1 MARSLR
7 DEAGC
12 SIDDR
17 IVTSFRVF
25 CKISL
30 IAFRSIVLE
39 IAWLINAEEAGAYFG
54 QHAIF
59 IFSLVLAGILAA
71 SISLRC
77 LLEQTQS
84 VVYHF
89 APADGQH
96 VPRQAVLST
105 FRGRF
110 LRPFTQGA
118 FRLSPDSRLGLY
130 FTSSLFVLAAAGV
143 GFIILALEIGQ
154 QDWLVRFDHSLS
166 ASLHEHSNVNAV
178 WIFQLVSVFGDPS
191 TLTSISLLSLIVLA
205 VSRYWRLLLL
215 WTITLPG
222 AGILNQFLK
231 NIFRRQR
238 PQLPHPWLAES
249 GWSFPSGHAMCSL
262 VVYGLLAY
270 SICFLPTSGRSR
282 LSFGLLAILLVIAIG
297 FSRLYLGAHYF
308 SDVMAGYLAAIFWLV
323 LCIAGNQAAQGL
335 WKTEYRRQNT
345 GVRILGEET

>member
-1 MARSLR
+1 
-7 DEAGC
+7 
-12 SIDDR
+12 
-17 IVTSFRVF
+17 
-25 CKISL
+25 
-30 IAFRSIVLE
+30 VLE
-39 IAWLINAEEAGAYFG
+39 IAWWIKAEEAGAYFG

-59 IFSLVLAGILAA
+59 VFSLVLAGLSAA

-77 LLEQTQS
+77 LLEQMQS
-84 VVYHF
+84 VVSHF

-96 VPRQAVLST
+96 IPSSAVSST

-110 LRPFTQGA
+110 LRPFAQGA
-118 FRLSPDSRLGLY
+118 YRLSPDSRLGLY
-130 FTSSLFVLAAAGV
+130 FTTSLFVLAVTGV
-143 GFIILALEIGQ
+143 GFLMLALEVGQ

-205 VSRYWRLLLL
+205 VSRYWQLFLL

-222 AGILNQFLK
+222 AGILNHFLK
-231 NIFRRQR
+231 NIFQRQR
-238 PQLPHPWLAES
+238 PQLPNPWLAES

-270 SICFLPTSGRSR
+270 SICFFPTSGRSR

-297 FSRLYLGAHYF
+297 FSRLYLGAHYC
-308 SDVMAGYLAAIFWLV
+308 SDVMAGYLAAAFWLV
-323 LCIAGNQAAQGL
+323 LCITGDQAVRGSS
-335 WKTEYRRQNT
+335 KTEYRIRNT